1 MSQARL
7 PDRANPLPVW
17 SQVSDDLRRRI
28 ADGTFAERMPGEH
41 DLAQEYA
48 VSRHTMREA
57 LRRLRAEGLVH
68 SARGRGSTVAVPA
81 VNRDLGSLAT
91 LVDTLE
97 SQGLTHRSEIVNR
110 GLSVDPQIA
119 AELGLPS
126 DTALVL
132 IERVRF
138 ADDTPI
144 AHDISWLPAPLA
156 APLLEA
162 DLTTRA
168 LYSVLATDC
177 GVHVSAG
184 TEQISARVPDR
195 ALRELLGLGPRTA
208 VLRIDRIAC
217 SLGRPV
223 ERRRTDIRADRF
235 TLTAAWDT
243 AATTLTPLGADRS

>member
-1 MSQARL
+1 MSHARR
-7 PDRANPLPVW
+7 PDRGQPLPAW
-17 SQVSDDLRRRI
+17 AQVAEDLRRRI
-28 ADGTFAERMPGEH
+28 TDGTFAHGMPGEH
-41 DLAQEYA
+41 DLAQEYG

-68 SARGRGSTVAVPA
+68 SARGRGSTVTAPA
-81 VNRDLGSLAT
+81 VHRDLGSLAT

-97 SQGLTHRSEIVNR
+97 SQGLTHRSEIVSR
-110 GLSVDPQIA
+110 GLTVEPQIA

-126 DTALVL
+126 DTALVT

-144 AHDISWLPAPLA
+144 AHDTSWLPATLA

-162 DLTTRA
+162 DLTTQA
-168 LYSVLATDC
+168 LYTALAADC

-195 ALRELLGLGPRTA
+195 ALRDLLGLGPRIA

-243 AATTLTPLGADRS
+243 AATTLTPSRGDRS